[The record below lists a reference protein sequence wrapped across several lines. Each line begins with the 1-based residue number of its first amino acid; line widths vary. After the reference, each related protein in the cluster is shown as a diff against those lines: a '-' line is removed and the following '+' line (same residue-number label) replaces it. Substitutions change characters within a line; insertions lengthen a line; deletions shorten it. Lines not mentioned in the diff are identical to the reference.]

1 MTAIAILNRNKSD
14 PKEVTAALKAA
25 GIDAAVEAVDGD
37 QITERCRAAVEG
49 GATLLIVGGGDGS
62 VGSAAQALAGTDC
75 ALGILPL
82 GTLNHLA
89 RDLGLPF
96 DLAKAAAAIATG
108 KPRAIDVAEVNGRVF
123 VNNAAIGLYPLMV
136 LDRDAQQDRL
146 GRSKRL
152 ALLVASARTLL
163 RFHHQRLR
171 LRAGKGDERVDTPLL
186 FVGNNDYRLAV
197 PDAGRRETLDD
208 GRLSILVMRKKNRRG
223 FLAAVGRALLGMTRE
238 DDMETM
244 AAVEQLQVDS
254 DRSTIEVALDG
265 EPVGMRPPLKF
276 GIRPKA
282 LKVIAPA

>member
-1 MTAIAILNRNKSD
+1 MHAVAILNRNKAE
-14 PKEVTAALKAA
+14 PKVVAAALKAA
-25 GIDAAVEAVDGD
+25 GIDAKVESVDGD
-37 QITERCRAAVEG
+37 RITKRCKAAVEW
-49 GATLLIVGGGDGS
+49 GAKLLIVVGGDGS
-62 VGSAAQALAGTDC
+62 VSAAAQALAGTDC

-96 DLAKAAAAIATG
+96 ELEKAAAAIASG

-136 LDRDAQQDRL
+136 LDRDSQQDRL

-171 LRAGKGDERVDTPLL
+171 LRAGSGDERVDTPLL
-186 FVGNNDYRLAV
+186 FVGNNDYQLAV
-197 PDAGRRETLDD
+197 PGTGQRETLDD
-208 GRLSILVMRKKNRRG
+208 GCLSILVMRKKNRRG

-238 DDMETM
+238 DDMERM
-244 AAVEQLQVDS
+244 EAVKQLQVDS
-254 DRSTIEVALDG
+254 ERSSIEVALDG